1 MSVAPHRTPLLR
13 AAMAI
18 AGKDLTIELRTREIT
33 VSTGFFAV
41 LIAALTSLSFFVD
54 EALSRNVA
62 PGVLFIAI
70 AFSAVLAIS
79 RSWGREREEDAMRAL
94 LVAPIPRN
102 AIYLG
107 KAVSTFAFLA
117 VVELLLVPLVA
128 VLYRVDFGEVL
139 PSLAMIL
146 VLSTLGIVLAG
157 TLFGAM
163 TVKTSARDLMLSV
176 VLFPLITPV
185 LLGAVVATRELLGGN
200 GVEVLAWVKILLAYD
215 LVVGAAASF
224 MFEPLVSD

>member
-1 MSVAPHRTPLLR
+1 MSLVR
-13 AAMAI
+13 ATLAI
-18 AGKDLTIELRTREIT
+18 AKKDLAIELRTREIT

-54 EALSRNVA
+54 DALSRNVA
-62 PGVLFIAI
+62 PGVLYVAV

-79 RSWGREREEDAMRAL
+79 RSWGREREQDAMRAL
-94 LVAPIPRN
+94 LVAPIPRL

-107 KAVSTFAFLA
+107 KAISTLAFLV
-117 VVELLLVPLVA
+117 VVEVILLPLVA
-128 VLYRVDFGEVL
+128 VLYHVDFGDVL
-139 PSLAMIL
+139 GMLVGILLLA
-146 VLSTLGIVLAG
+146 TLGIVLAG

-185 LLGAVVATRELLGGN
+185 LLGAVVATRELLGHN
-200 GVEVLAWVKILLAYD
+200 EVEVIAWIKILVAYD
-215 LVVGAAASF
+215 VVVGLAASV
-224 MFEPLVSD
+224 MFDPLVSE